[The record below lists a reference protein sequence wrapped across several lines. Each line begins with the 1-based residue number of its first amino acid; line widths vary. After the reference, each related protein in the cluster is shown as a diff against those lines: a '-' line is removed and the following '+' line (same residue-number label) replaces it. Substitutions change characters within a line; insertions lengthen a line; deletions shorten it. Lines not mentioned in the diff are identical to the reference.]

1 MSKSPGHAK
10 WPDHQVK
17 ELHSDQHVRV
27 EVDGELIA
35 DSRNVVRVDEDKHPV
50 RYYFPRTDVRMEL
63 LERSATTTECPFKGT
78 ATYFHLRTGDR
89 KLEDA
94 AWSYETPY
102 DEHLGL
108 RDRLAFYD
116 ERYPDIRVQVVG

>member
-10 WPDHQVK
+10 WPEHQVK
-17 ELHSDQHVRV
+17 ELHSDQHLRV
-27 EVDGELIA
+27 EVDGQLIA

-63 LERSATTTECPFKGT
+63 LERSTTTTECPFKGT
-78 ATYFHLRTGDR
+78 ATYFHLKDGDR

-94 AWSYETPY
+94 VWSYETPY
-102 DEHLGL
+102 DEHQGL
-108 RDRLAFYD
+108 SGRLAFYD
-116 ERYPDIRVQVVG
+116 EKYPAIRVQVVS